1 MGNYSYSK
9 EKVTGKQLEALILE
23 FPEKM
28 GWFLSKGYAPHYYQ
42 VLFHTDKNEQELT
55 RFRHL
60 VADRKTTRL
69 NSSHT

>member
-1 MGNYSYSK
+1 MGNYTYSDK
-9 EKVTGKQLEALILE
+9 KISGKQLESIILE

-42 VLFHTDKNEQELT
+42 TLFHTDKNDKILT

-60 VADRKTTRL
+60 E
-69 NSSHT
+69 SSPVTVT